1 MQFHRL
7 SSWSV
12 TDALCCVFFLYSDE
26 NFLNSLDNDV
36 DGEVS
41 EFEYLSAMLILLEY
55 CEQDD
60 VDRIMKSFRKLDR
73 DGSKSLDISDL
84 KQNLK
89 SNRKKNKK
97 VGLEVKLELRLEE
110 KKEEKDGAIPPP
122 PDGTPP
128 TSVQNHDI
136 NRGKSIAGG
145 SVRF

>member
-1 MQFHRL
+1 ML
-7 SSWSV
+7 DV
-12 TDALCCVFFLYSDE
+12 VFFCVPDE

-36 DGEVS
+36 DGQVS

-73 DGSKSLDISDL
+73 DGSKSLDVSDL
-84 KQNLK
+84 KGNLK

-97 VGLEVKLELRLEE
+97 VGLEVKLEET
-110 KKEEKDGAIPPP
+110 KEEKDGAIPPP

-128 TSVQNHDI
+128 TSVQASVAVKNHDI